1 MNTPIQG
8 TAADIIKLAMNRAA
22 QALSEKNLDA
32 HLILQVHDE
41 LIVEAREDIAE
52 EAAKV
57 LSEAM
62 ENVVSLDVPLVAE
75 AQIGKTWA
83 EAH

>member
-1 MNTPIQG
+1 
-8 TAADIIKLAMNRAA
+8 
-22 QALSEKNLDA
+22 
-32 HLILQVHDE
+32 ILQVHDE

-52 EAAKV
+52 EAARL